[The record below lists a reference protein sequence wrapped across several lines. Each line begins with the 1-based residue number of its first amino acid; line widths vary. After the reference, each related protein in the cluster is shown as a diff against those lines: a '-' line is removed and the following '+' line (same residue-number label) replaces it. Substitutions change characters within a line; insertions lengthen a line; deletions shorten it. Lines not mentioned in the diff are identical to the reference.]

1 MTRTNVLSVCLLA
14 CGLASADT
22 SSVISRVL
30 SLTGNRQVK
39 LVWFEPQTNAGE
51 EEGTGSDHLLM
62 GFDSHNGGVKQ
73 ILAAVGT
80 YNKPLLTADGARV
93 VFSNLSTG
101 KCYVVNF
108 DGTGVVQTLVSGHAL
123 DAWRDPQSGEDWV
136 YVRRSSGIW
145 RCKMADT
152 TVSQLIWNEV
162 ATGND
167 GDGMYTQD
175 YFQVSADGTH
185 AVDQANGWPNI
196 GMLLLPNVSVSY
208 LHRTGCWSS
217 MSPDNSYRALHRA
230 ADHWSVWLYNSPVD
244 TGHWVD
250 LSAVTAD
257 WNPGQVGPD
266 YYVTMIRWTN
276 YVRFVGMV
284 SPEVNQTTWD
294 RSCSEIYLGRFDST
308 LTRLDGWARIT
319 YNSKGDWQPDGWLA
333 DSATQPTQADTP
345 VINLTPSDLGY
356 SLQPGDTAGTAQS
369 VAVANAGRG
378 TLQTVSGAVQ
388 YASGQTGW
396 LALSVSGAGNSQSIL
411 NRVTTT
417 GLDTGVHMAT
427 VTVSAANAA
436 AKQYTVTL
444 TLGSAPVLP
453 DTGMHLI
460 APRGGEHFTVG
471 QTIRVRWSMSVA
483 GQGVSL
489 YVSPDEGQ
497 AWYIITGLN
506 SIAVADSNWGNFGWT
521 IPASLQGH
529 SLVSTTCMVKV
540 AEYFRPTLFDESD
553 SVFTIGPATSVTP
566 ALTSLR
572 PAADAVFA
580 VYDLA
585 GRRVR
590 AMSPGAPTS
599 YIRGLGPG
607 VFLVQTRTQAGVVT
621 AKAACR

>member
-1 MTRTNVLSVCLLA
+1 MARTNALTVCLLA

-22 SSVISRVL
+22 ASVTTRVL
-30 SLTGNRQVK
+30 TLTANRQVK
-39 LVWFEPQTNAGE
+39 LVWFEPQSSAGDQ
-51 EEGTGSDHLLM
+51 EGKGSDHKLM
-62 GFDSHNGGVKQ
+62 GFDSHNGGVHE
-73 ILAAVGT
+73 ILAATGT
-80 YNKPLLTADGARV
+80 YNKPLLTADGSRV
-93 VFSNLSTG
+93 VFSNLTTG
-101 KCYVVNF
+101 KCYVVNW
-108 DGTGVVQTLVSGHAL
+108 DGSGTVRTLVSGHAL
-123 DAWRDPQSGEDWV
+123 DAWRDPLNSEDWV
-136 YVRRSSGIW
+136 YVRKSSGIW
-145 RCKMADT
+145 RCKMTDT
-152 TVSQLIWNEV
+152 TVSQLIWNRV

-185 AVDQANGWPNI
+185 AVDQVNGWPNI
-196 GMLLLPNVSVSY
+196 GMMLLPNASVGY

-217 MSPDNSYRALHRA
+217 MSPDNSYRALHRS
-230 ADHWSVWLYNSPVD
+230 ADHWAVWLYNTPAD

-257 WNPGQVGPD
+257 WDAGQAGPCK
-266 YYVTMIRWTN
+266 YVSMIKWTTDP
-276 YVRFVGMV
+276 RFVAMV
-284 SPEVNQTTWD
+284 SPDVNEQTWD
-294 RSCSEIYLGRFDST
+294 RSCAEVYLGRFDST
-308 LTRLDGWARIT
+308 LSRLDGWARIT
-319 YNSKGDWQPDGWLA
+319 YNSKADWQPDGWLA

-356 SLQPGDTAGTAQS
+356 SLQPGDTAGTARS
-369 VAVANAGRG
+369 VAVTNAGRG
-378 TLQTVSGAVQ
+378 TLQTVSAGVQ
-388 YASGQTGW
+388 YGSGQTGW
-396 LALSVSGAGNSQSIL
+396 LALWVSGAGNSQSIL

-417 GLDTGVHMAT
+417 GLDTGAHLAT

-436 AKQYTVTL
+436 AWQYTVTL
-444 TLGSAPVLP
+444 TLGSTPVLL

-460 APRGGEHFTVG
+460 APTGGEHLVVG
-471 QTIRVRWSMSVA
+471 QTIRVRWGMSVA

-529 SLVSTTCMVKV
+529 SLVSTTCMIKV

-553 SVFTIGPATSVTP
+553 SVFTISPATSIAP
-566 ALTSLR
+566 ALTPLR

-599 YIRGLGPG
+599 YIRGLRPG

-621 AKAACR
+621 ARAACR